1 MSIEIVS
8 KILDW
13 PTRKQI
19 LNPTGAGAK
28 VYARLVEEKIGQAI
42 RRLPDGQDVQVGV
55 LIPNQESDD
64 TQVPLAIVCEFAKP
78 VSLDTLKTAHKLAWN
93 FCRAPLL
100 VTIEP
105 HLLRTWSCYEPPA
118 APNELDYGAEISDAR
133 FDIPTKSL
141 SQQAANSL
149 HWINLVSGQFFRD
162 NADRFRAEQRADQML
177 LANLRFIRNELHI
190 QGLGYDAI
198 HDLLARVIFI
208 QFLFHRKDSS
218 GQSALNANF
227 LRKRFEEGVLSKE
240 YEDLGSILSNYDDAY
255 KFFQFLNDKF
265 NGDLFPG
272 KGATSEEREIEWR
285 DEKKQV
291 KAKHL
296 KLLAEFVGGRIEM
309 ERGQYCL
316 WDRYSFDAIPL
327 EFISSIYEVFVNK
340 EGSSAH
346 YTPSHIVDFML
357 DGVLPWDGEEWD
369 LKILDPACGSGI
381 FLVKAFQRLVQRWKN
396 ANPSQAVK
404 AAFLKQLLENN
415 LFGIDIDPHAVRV
428 ASFSLYLALCDAV
441 DPRHYWQ
448 HVKFPRLRERQVIE
462 ADFFY
467 EEKPL
472 FALHQ
477 DIKEYDL
484 IVGNAPWGHNKLTAA
499 AKLWAKAQ
507 GWETVNKDIGPLFLP
522 KAATI
527 TKKNGHIVM
536 IQPVGGILSNQFIT
550 AQKFRKRLFETYK
563 IEEIVNLSA
572 LRFNL
577 FASAISPACI
587 VTMRGTKSDN
597 DAILYVCPKPAHTNE
612 DDYRIIIEPQDI
624 NEIYPSDI
632 IADQSI
638 FMTLIWGGKRDL
650 RLLRELQK
658 QLTFEKLLHRRVIK
672 KRRGVNR
679 GDRKKMQPEIIG
691 RSWFD
696 ADKFPEGIFLNL
708 NADTLPI
715 NQDPFTHSKDST
727 SLDAFEFPQLLVKQ
741 SWQQEIKRFRSVLIQ
756 PGGEGILCSRSYI
769 SIHTSQENLPILEAA
784 CLSYNSKLAVYYLL
798 LSSGRFASYRPEA
811 TVEDF
816 MSVPIPPPRQGLL
829 KGIKNFTDI
838 DNRICSELFLK
849 DSERILIE
857 DLYDYTLPDFKGDIS
872 SPGRKK
878 TRRLNPLEPDLTLYC
893 ESFIK
898 VLNAGFG
905 KDKKLCATI
914 YQDDTNNPLPIRL
927 VAIHFDWDREE
938 RIKIEPMESKDLR
951 KNLEQLNEKY
961 LKIPDSEGGI
971 FYRRVA
977 RLYDEVKIN
986 GHSIPTLYLIK
997 PDQIRYWLRSTAMR
1011 DADEIAAEIVFWKN
1025 PDLSPNYQGLAA

>member
-1 MSIEIVS
+1 MSIETAA
-8 KILDW
+8 KIFDW
-13 PTRKQI
+13 PNRKQI
-19 LNPTGAGAK
+19 LNPSGAGAK

-42 RRLPDGQDVQVGV
+42 RRLDDGQNVHVGI
-55 LIPNQESDD
+55 LTADPKSDA
-64 TQVPLAIVCEFAKP
+64 TQVPLAIICEFAKP
-78 VSLDTLKTAHKLAWN
+78 VSPDTLKTAHKLAWN

-100 VTIEP
+100 ITIEP

-118 APNELDYGAEISDAR
+118 DPGELDYGAEIANAS
-133 FDIPTKSL
+133 FDLKSTKSL
-141 SQQAANSL
+141 SQQAATSL

-162 NADRFRAEQRADQML
+162 NADRFRPEHRADQML
-177 LANLRFIRNELHI
+177 LANFRFIRQELHK
-190 QGLGYDAI
+190 QGLDYDVI

-218 GQSALNANF
+218 GQSALSANF
-227 LRKRFEEGVLSKE
+227 LKKRYEEGILSNA
-240 YEDLGSILSNYDDAY
+240 YQDLGGILSNYDDAY
-255 KFFQFLNDKF
+255 KFFQFLNGKF

-272 KGATSEEREIEWR
+272 KGATSEEREKEWR

-296 KLLAEFVGGRIEM
+296 KLLAEFVSGRMEM

-357 DGVLPWDGEEWD
+357 DGVLPWNGEEWD

-396 ANPSQAVK
+396 ANPNQPDK
-404 AAFLKQLLENN
+404 TTFLKQLLENN

-428 ASFSLYLALCDAV
+428 ASFSLYLALCDEV

-448 HVKFPRLRERQVIE
+448 QVKFPRLRERQVIE

-472 FALHQ
+472 FKLHQ
-477 DIKEYDL
+477 DVEEYDL
-484 IVGNAPWGHNKLTAA
+484 IVGNAPWGHNKITPP
-499 AKLWAKAQ
+499 AKLWAREQ
-507 GWETVNKDIGPLFLP
+507 GWETINNDIGPLFLP
-522 KAATI
+522 KAASM
-527 TKKNGHIVM
+527 TKQNGHLVM
-536 IQPVGGILSNQFIT
+536 IQPVGGILSNQFAT
-550 AQKFRKRLFETYK
+550 AHKFRKRLFENYK

-577 FASAISPACI
+577 FASSISPACI
-587 VTMRGTKSDN
+587 VTMRATPPDDGT
-597 DAILYVCPKPAHTNE
+597 ILYVCPKPVHTNE
-612 DDYRIIIEPQDI
+612 DDYRIIIEPHDI
-624 NEIYPSDI
+624 HEVYPSDA
-632 IADQSI
+632 IAEQDI
-638 FMTLIWGGKRDL
+638 FITLMWGSKRDL
-650 RLLRELQK
+650 RLLRELQRE
-658 QLTFEKLLHRRVIK
+658 LTIEKLLPNGVVK

-679 GDRKKMQPEIIG
+679 GDRKKTQEQITG
-691 RSWFD
+691 RAWFD
-696 ADKFPEGIFLNL
+696 SDKFPSDIFLHL
-708 NADTLPI
+708 NADHLPI
-715 NQDPFTHSKDST
+715 NEDPCTDAKAST
-727 SLDAFEFPQLLVKQ
+727 NLEAFELPQLLVKQ

-756 PGGEGILCSRSYI
+756 SKERGVLCSRSYI

-784 CLSYNSKLAVYYLL
+784 CLSYNSKLAIYYLL
-798 LSSGRFASYRPEA
+798 LSSGRFASYRPEV
-811 TVEDF
+811 TVEDLI
-816 MSVPIPPPRQGLL
+816 SVPIPPPRQGLL
-829 KGIKNFTDI
+829 KGIKDFTDI
-838 DNRICSELFLK
+838 DNRICSEFFLK
-849 DSERILIE
+849 DSEQILIE

-878 TRRLNPLEPDLTLYC
+878 TQRLVGKNSIEPELFSYC

-905 KDKKLCATI
+905 EDKKLCATI
-914 YQDDTNNPLPIRL
+914 YQDATNNPLPIRL
-927 VAIHFDWDREE
+927 VAIHLDWNRKE
-938 RIKIEPMESKDLR
+938 RIKVEPMESKDLWD
-951 KNLEQLNEKY
+951 NLEQINAKY
-961 LKIPDSEGGI
+961 LKIPDSQGGI

-977 RLYDEVKIN
+977 RLYDEIKIN
-986 GHSIPTLYLIK
+986 GRSIPTLYLIK
-997 PDQIRYWLRSTAMR
+997 PDQIRYWLRSMAMR
-1011 DADEIAAEIVFWKN
+1011 DADEIAADIVF
-1025 PDLSPNYQGLAA
+1025 